1 LFYNLTYMKDLY
13 FRVGTSYYK
22 RSLFPSLSKESIEI
36 LINWSPELIR
46 QDHGKDT
53 LSKIEKFDGFICIPE
68 HNPKLF
74 KKRIDD
80 YYNTYHQISHTP
92 IEGDITN
99 SLNFVQYIFAKH
111 NELGLDYLQLLY
123 LKPNQILPILCL
135 VSSLRNTG
143 KSTFLKWLKHIFEF
157 NMTFLTNS
165 DFTSQFNSDWTN
177 KLIVAVDEVLF
188 KTDELTERI
197 KYLSTTNTHK
207 TEAKGKDKRESNFFG
222 KFILCSN
229 NETSFI
235 KIDPEE
241 IRFFVLKIEKYEKED
256 VDFLSKLVKE
266 IPAFL
271 HFLSNRKLSTENQSR
286 MWFTPQQIKTSALEK
301 LVKFNSSKLEIE
313 LANILINIIEN
324 LDVEKLDFCFTDLQ
338 NILNKF
344 RIKYDAAE
352 IKKIIRD
359 NWKLSQAK
367 NSNQYEKITVTND
380 LDFYQNSSKGRY
392 YTISRKFLSENYD
405 DLMTNT
411 V

>member
-1 LFYNLTYMKDLY
+1 MKHLY
-13 FRVGTSYYK
+13 IRVGTSYYK
-22 RSLFPSLSKESIEI
+22 RSLYPSLSKESIEI

-46 QDHGKDT
+46 QDHGKSK
-53 LSKIEKFDGFICIPE
+53 LSEIEKFDGFICIPE
-68 HNPKLF
+68 HNPKFF
-74 KKRIDD
+74 KKRIED

-99 SLNFVQYIFAKH
+99 SLNFVKYIFREQ

-123 LKPNQILPILCL
+123 AKPNQILPILCL

-143 KSTFLKWLKHIFEF
+143 KSTMLKWLKNIFEY

-165 DFTSQFNSDWTN
+165 DFTSQFNSDWTD

-207 TEAKGKDKRESNFFG
+207 TEAKGKDKKESNFFG

-235 KIDPEE
+235 KIDAEE
-241 IRFFVLKIEKYEKED
+241 IRFWVLKIEKYEKED
-256 VDFLSKLVKE
+256 VDFLNKLIKE

-271 HFLSNRKLSTENQSR
+271 YFLSNRKLSTENHSR
-286 MWFTPQQIKTSALEK
+286 MWFTPQQIKTKALEK
-301 LVKFNSSKLEIE
+301 LVKYSSSKFEIE
-313 LANILINIIEN
+313 MANILLNTMEN
-324 LDVEKLDFCFTDLQ
+324 LDIEKLDFSFTDLQ

-344 RIKYDAAE
+344 KIKYDAAE

-359 NWKLSQAK
+359 NWKLVQAT
-367 NSNQYEKITVTND
+367 NSNQYQKITITND
-380 LDFYQNSSKGRY
+380 LDFYQNPGKGRY
-392 YTISRKFLSENYD
+392 YTISKNFLLENFD
-405 DLMTNT
+405 ELMTNT
-411 V
+411 N

>member
-1 LFYNLTYMKDLY
+1 MKHLY
-13 FRVGTSYYK
+13 IRVGTSYYK
-22 RSLFPSLSKESIEI
+22 RSLYPSLSKESIEI

-46 QDHGKDT
+46 QDHGKSK
-53 LSKIEKFDGFICIPE
+53 LSEIEKFDGFICIPE
-68 HNPKLF
+68 HNPKFF
-74 KKRIDD
+74 KKRIED

-99 SLNFVQYIFAKH
+99 SLNFVKYIFREQ

-123 LKPNQILPILCL
+123 AKPNQILPILCL

-143 KSTFLKWLKHIFEF
+143 KSTMLKWLKNIFEY

-165 DFTSQFNSDWTN
+165 DFTSQFNSDWTD

-207 TEAKGKDKRESNFFG
+207 TEAKGKDKKESNFFG

-235 KIDPEE
+235 KIDAEE
-241 IRFFVLKIEKYEKED
+241 IRFWVLKIEKYEKED
-256 VDFLSKLVKE
+256 VDFLNKLIKE

-271 HFLSNRKLSTENQSR
+271 YFLSNRKLSTENHSR
-286 MWFTPQQIKTSALEK
+286 MWFTPQQIKTKALEK
-301 LVKFNSSKLEIE
+301 LVKYSSSKFEIE
-313 LANILINIIEN
+313 MANILLNTMEN
-324 LDVEKLDFCFTDLQ
+324 LDIEKLDFSFTDLQ

-344 RIKYDAAE
+344 KIKYDAAE

-359 NWKLSQAK
+359 NWKLVQAT
-367 NSNQYEKITVTND
+367 NSNQYQKITITND
-380 LDFYQNSSKGRY
+380 LDFYQNLGKGRY
-392 YTISRKFLSENYD
+392 YTISKTFLLENFD
-405 DLMTNT
+405 ELMTNT
-411 V
+411 N